1 MVLAS
6 SIFLDDTF
14 YSVGDEIFQQLKKER
29 KNITNLNNL
38 ENKLLKPSKK
48 LLKELLKI
56 NSSNKENLRQSGQIC
71 ISKILYLSQITI
83 VPQ

>member
-14 YSVGDEIFQQLKKER
+14 YLIGDEIFQQLEKER

-38 ENKLLKPSKK
+38 ENKLLEPLKK

-56 NSSNKENLRQSGQIC
+56 NSSNKENLRQFGQIC
-71 ISKILYLSQITI
+71 ISKTLYLGQITI
-83 VPQ
+83 VP